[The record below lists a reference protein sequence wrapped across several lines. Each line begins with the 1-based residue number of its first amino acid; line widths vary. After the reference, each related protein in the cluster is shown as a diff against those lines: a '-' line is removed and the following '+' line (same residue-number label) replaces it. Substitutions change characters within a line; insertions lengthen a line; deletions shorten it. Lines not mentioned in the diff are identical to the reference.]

1 MRVSSLALFRFM
13 RIVVDVM
20 GGDHGPKVVV
30 DGVRLA
36 LRASPAIQELFL
48 VGDQAQI
55 ESALTATRLND
66 SRVRIVHAAEVLTM
80 EDKPLQA
87 VRKKKDSSI
96 LRALELVKDGKAEA
110 LISPGNTG
118 GLVTAA
124 TLTLRRLEGVDRPA
138 IATIVPSNKAEFI
151 LIDAGANPE
160 CKPAYLAQFAVMGSI
175 YSREILGHERPRVG
189 ILSNGKEE
197 YKGNDFTRE
206 TFKLVQQLDLNF
218 IGYVEGHHLFSDHV
232 DVVVADGFIGNIVL
246 KTIESMGKGMVRLL
260 KRELAAT
267 PVRRFGAA
275 LAKQGFLN
283 IKERLD
289 PDAYGGAP
297 LLGLNGTVIK
307 AHGSSREQAIMSAI
321 RVSTEAIQH
330 HLSEMIQTEVQK
342 ANARLAQ
349 IRTEAP
355 EPVPA

>member
-1 MRVSSLALFRFM
+1 M

-36 LRASPAIQELFL
+36 LRANAAIQELFL

-55 ESALTATRLND
+55 AQAIKDTRLND
-66 SRVRIVHAAEVLTM
+66 PRIRIVHASEVLTM
-80 EDKPLQA
+80 EDRPLQA

-124 TLTLRRLEGVDRPA
+124 TLTLRRLEGVERPA

-160 CKPAYLAQFAVMGSI
+160 CKPAYLAQFAVMGNI
-175 YSREILGHERPRVG
+175 YSREILGHKRPRVG
-189 ILSNGKEE
+189 VLSNGKEE
-197 YKGNDFTRE
+197 TKGNDFTRE
-206 TFKLVQQLDLNF
+206 TAKLIQRLDLNF
-218 IGYVEGHHLFSDHV
+218 IGYVEGHDLFSDHV

-246 KTIESMGKGMVRLL
+246 KTIESMGKGIVRLL

-267 PVRRFGAA
+267 PVRKFGAA
-275 LAKQGFLN
+275 LAAQGFRN
-283 IKERLD
+283 IKERMD

-297 LLGLNGTVIK
+297 LLGLNGNVIK
-307 AHGSSREQAIMSAI
+307 AHGSAREQAIMNAI
-321 RVSTEAIQH
+321 RVSTEMIQH
-330 HLSEMIQTEVQK
+330 HLTEMILTEVAS
-342 ANARLAQ
+342 ANERIAQ
-349 IRTEAP
+349 SLTDSPAP
-355 EPVPA
+355 VTV

>member
-1 MRVSSLALFRFM
+1 M

-36 LRASPAIQELFL
+36 LRAHPGIQELYL

-55 ESALTATRLND
+55 ESAKKDTRLND
-66 SRVRIVHAAEVLTM
+66 PRVRIVHASEVLTM

-87 VRKKKDSSI
+87 VRRKKDSSMV
-96 LRALELVKDGKAEA
+96 RALELVKDGKAEA

-124 TLTLRRLEGVDRPA
+124 TLTLKRLDGVDRPA

-151 LIDAGANPE
+151 LIDAGANPD
-160 CKPAYLAQFAVMGSI
+160 CKPTYLAQFAVMGNI
-175 YSREILGHERPRVG
+175 YSREILGQKRPRVG
-189 ILSNGKEE
+189 VLSNGKEE
-197 YKGNDFTRE
+197 SKGNDFTRE
-206 TFKLVQQLDLNF
+206 TAKLIQQLDLNF
-218 IGYVEGHHLFSDHV
+218 IGYVEGHDLFSDHV
-232 DVVVADGFIGNIVL
+232 DVVVTDGFIGNIVL
-246 KTIESMGKGMVRLL
+246 KTVESMGKGIVRLL

-267 PVRRFGAA
+267 PLRKFGAA
-275 LAKQGFLN
+275 LAAQGFRN
-283 IKERLD
+283 IKERMD

-297 LLGLNGTVIK
+297 LLGLNGNVIK
-307 AHGSSREQAIMSAI
+307 AHGSSREQAIMNAI

-330 HLSEMIQTEVQK
+330 HVSEMIQREIGK
-342 ANARLAQ
+342 ANQRLAQ
-349 IRTEAP
+349 VRSDSPAP
-355 EPVPA
+355 VAA

>member
-1 MRVSSLALFRFM
+1 M

-36 LRASPAIQELFL
+36 LRANPAIAEMFL
-48 VGDQAQI
+48 VGDQSQI
-55 ESALTATRLND
+55 EQAIKDTRLQD
-66 SRVRIVHAAEVLTM
+66 PRTRIVHASEVLTM
-80 EDKPLQA
+80 EDRPLQA

-96 LRALELVKDGKAEA
+96 LRALELVKDAKAEA

-124 TLTLRRLEGVDRPA
+124 TLTLRRLEGVERPA

-160 CKPAYLAQFAVMGSI
+160 CKPAYLAQFAVMGNI
-175 YSREILGHERPRVG
+175 YSREILGHKRPRVG
-189 ILSNGKEE
+189 MLSNGKEE
-197 YKGNDFTRE
+197 TKGNDFTRE
-206 TFKLVQQLDLNF
+206 TAKLIQRLDLNF
-218 IGYVEGHHLFSDHV
+218 IGYVEGHDLFSDHV

-246 KTIESMGKGMVRLL
+246 KTIESMGKGIVRLL

-267 PVRRFGAA
+267 PVRKFGAA
-275 LAKQGFLN
+275 LAAQGFRN
-283 IKERLD
+283 IKERMD

-297 LLGLNGTVIK
+297 LLGLNGNVIK
-307 AHGSSREQAIMSAI
+307 AHGSAREQAIMNAI
-321 RVSTEAIQH
+321 RVSTEMIQH
-330 HLSEMIQTEVQK
+330 HLNEMILTEV
-342 ANARLAQ
+342 ANASERIAQ
-349 IRTEAP
+349 SLPDSPA
-355 EPVPA
+355 PVPA